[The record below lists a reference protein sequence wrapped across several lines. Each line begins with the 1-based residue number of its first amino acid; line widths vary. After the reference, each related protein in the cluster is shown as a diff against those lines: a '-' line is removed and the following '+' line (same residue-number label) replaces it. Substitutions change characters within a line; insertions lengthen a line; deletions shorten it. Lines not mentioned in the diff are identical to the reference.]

1 MQEAARRRWAAAKPD
16 QPGGPGGPKSDLVDG
31 GGSKK
36 GPRGACN
43 VPRPHWE
50 CTAIKRIKMAKGV
63 TIVRPRPMRLTLPK
77 ALVMSAPLPAST
89 DANAGLA
96 HPPRFNGAF
105 VSVPRHSGGSYRV
118 VLLAPWASRGQLTFA
133 LNSSQALIP
142 SLRPHSL
149 PLMAPLLCS
158 TVL

>member
-50 CTAIKRIKMAKGV
+50 CTAIKRIKMAKGA
-63 TIVRPRPMRLTLPK
+63 TLIRPRPMRLTLPK

-89 DANAGLA
+89 DACSTLAWPTRRGSMARSCPFLGTRQLPCCFARPLGL
-96 HPPRFNGAF
+96 
-105 VSVPRHSGGSYRV
+105 
-118 VLLAPWASRGQLTFA
+118 PWAIDICIEFQPA
-133 LNSSQALIP
+133 LVP
-142 SLRPHSL
+142 SLL
-149 PLMAPLLCS
+149 PVMVPLLCR
-158 TVL
+158 TAL